1 MLGTLPEK
9 AVRGPRRHRFRDC
22 EGGARAGGRARRA
35 AGTVAPAAGRPEDY
49 LAAAFA
55 SISRKSSLAA
65 AIRYSLSRWPALCQ
79 FTPDRRLEITNNAAD
94 RAIRP
99 LALGRK
105 NYLFAGSDAGGRRAA
120 ILYTLIQTATLN
132 SLDPEAYL
140 RDVLARIADHP
151 INRIDQPAGTGPARP
166 PHSRSPPDPRSVS
179 PSPPPSRA
187 DAYHLGTIGEL
198 CAEKSSAKWAMVT
211 VAGAASSDRTH
222 LPPPRTLW
230 PGFPTRIIRGACT
243 SHPTTTRRPVPPG
256 YAA

>member
-22 EGGARAGGRARRA
+22 EGGAGAGGRAVQDRGRDQRSEPKQRHAVRQERSLPLLADLKTISPPPSPASAARA
-35 AGTVAPAAGRPEDY
+35 R
-49 LAAAFA
+49 LQ
-55 SISRKSSLAA
+55 A

-198 CAEKSSAKWAMVT
+198 CAESLLQNGPW
-211 VAGAASSDRTH
+211 
-222 LPPPRTLW
+222 
-230 PGFPTRIIRGACT
+230 
-243 SHPTTTRRPVPPG
+243 
-256 YAA
+256 